1 MLMRITIGLILASIL
16 LLTSACGTKPEHDV
30 IIRGGSLYDGS
41 GGPALVTDL
50 AIDGDRI
57 TAIGDLDGH
66 AGRSEIDATGLA
78 VAPGF
83 INMLSWANE
92 SLIQDGRSLSDIHQG
107 VTLEVMGEG
116 TSMGPL
122 NDKMKE
128 ERIERQNDI
137 KYDIPWT
144 SLGEYL
150 QHMEDRGIS
159 TNIAS
164 FVGASSVR
172 IHEMGYEDRD
182 PSEEELQNMKQHVRL
197 AMQEGAMGLGSSLPY
212 VPAPFV
218 STQELIGLVD
228 VVAEYDGMYIS
239 HIRNEGDDIFAAID
253 ELITIVRETG
263 VRGEIYHL
271 KASLQRNYDKL
282 DQVINM
288 IEAARAEGLA
298 VTADIYT
305 YHASSTGLNYDLPAW
320 VKEGG
325 HEEFIKRLKD
335 PAIRERVIAETEMIP
350 PQDILLVSF
359 RNKDLR
365 HLTGKTLAEVA
376 EIRGTPPV
384 ATALDLFIEDDS
396 RIGTVRFTMSE
407 DNIRK
412 KIALPWVSLCSDSGS
427 FAPEPPFT
435 NSQPHP
441 RAYGSFARLLGKYV
455 REEQVITLEDAI
467 YRMTGLPASNL
478 KLNQRGQLA
487 PDYYAD
493 VVVFDPETVIDR
505 ATFEDPHQLATGVH
519 HVFVN
524 GEQVLRNGE
533 HTGATPGRFVKGPGW
548 VKK

>member
-1 MLMRITIGLILASIL
+1 MNRLILPLALATTLI
-16 LLTSACGTKPEHDV
+16 LTSACSKPEHDV
-30 IIRGGSLYDGS
+30 IIRGGTLYDGS
-41 GGPALVTDL
+41 GGASITADL
-50 AIDGDRI
+50 AIDDDKI
-57 TAIGDLDGH
+57 SQIGDLDDH
-66 AGRSEIDATGLA
+66 RGRTEINAEGLA

-116 TSMGPL
+116 TSMGPM
-122 NDKMKE
+122 NESMRE

-137 KYDIPWT
+137 KYEVPWT
-144 SLGEYL
+144 TLGEYL

-164 FVGASSVR
+164 FIGASTVR
-172 IHEMGYEDRD
+172 IHEMGYQDRD
-182 PSEEELQNMKQHVRL
+182 PSDEEIQNMKKHVRL

-212 VPAPFV
+212 IPAPFA
-218 STQELIGLVD
+218 TTEELIALTE
-228 VVAEYDGMYIS
+228 VVAEFDGMYIS
-239 HIRNEGDDIFAAID
+239 HIRNEGDDVFDAVD
-253 ELITIVRETG
+253 ELISIVRETG

-271 KASLQRNYDKL
+271 KVSHKRNWDKL
-282 DQVINM
+282 DEVIAR
-288 IEAARAEGLA
+288 IEAARSEGLA

-305 YHASSTGLNYDLPAW
+305 YHASSTGLNYDLPKW

-325 HEEFIKRLKD
+325 HEKLVARLKD
-335 PAIRERVIAETEMIP
+335 PAIKKHVAETTNMIP
-350 PQDILLVSF
+350 PEDVLLVSF

-365 HLTGKTLAEVA
+365 HLTGKSLAEIA
-376 EIRGTPPV
+376 ELRGTPPV
-384 ATALDLFIEDDS
+384 ETALDLIVEDDS

-407 DNIRK
+407 ENIRK

-427 FAPEPPFT
+427 IAPEPPFT

-455 REEQVITLEDAI
+455 REEQIISLEDAI
-467 YRMTGLPASNL
+467 YRMSGLPAANL
-478 KLNQRGQLA
+478 KLDRRGILA
-487 PDYYAD
+487 SGNFAD
-493 VVVFDPETVIDR
+493 VVIFDPQTVKDL
-505 ATFEDPHQLATGVH
+505 ATFEEPHQLATGII

-524 GEQVLRNGE
+524 GEQVLKDSQ

-548 VKK
+548 NGK